1 MNKSEN
7 IWFSAVF
14 EEYRNETL
22 ARDGLKKLRG
32 NVEIEIH
39 CSPSQSIGGKNV
51 IGGKCD

>member
-22 ARDGLKKLRG
+22 ARDGLKNYVAMWKSKSTALLPK
-32 NVEIEIH
+32 VLV
-39 CSPSQSIGGKNV
+39 GKT
-51 IGGKCD
+51 